1 MRRIC
6 VLVGLLLASCG
17 TAHAQSG
24 QCPQFSMGVKNHPAA
39 ETTYTLQVTDQC
51 ALLNFNNSGA
61 EVVAMPN
68 PGSHFPAGWVV
79 SMMAVGAGGITL
91 TPTSPVTVNGTT
103 TYARAQGTGAYC
115 GTDGTNWVC
124 KP

>member
-6 VLVGLLLASCG
+6 VLVSLLLVAAG
-17 TAHAQSG
+17 PAFAQSG
-24 QCPQFSMGVKNHPAA
+24 QCPQFSMGVKQHLAA

-51 ALLNFNNSGA
+51 ALLNFANTGA

-68 PGSHFPAGWVV
+68 PGSHFPYGWVV
-79 SMMAVGAGGITL
+79 FMFAQGAGGITL

-115 GTDGTNWVC
+115 ATDGTSWVC